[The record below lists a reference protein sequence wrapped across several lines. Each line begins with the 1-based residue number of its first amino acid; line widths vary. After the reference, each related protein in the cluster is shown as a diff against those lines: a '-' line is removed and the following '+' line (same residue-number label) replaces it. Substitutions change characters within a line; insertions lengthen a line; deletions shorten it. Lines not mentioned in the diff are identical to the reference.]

1 MEKNKEF
8 TQQETA
14 YLDVYKEYKE
24 LDFIIEKLALMEMP
38 CSIMDELGT
47 AIKHI
52 ENAKDILFSI
62 VNGNSDPHTN

>member
-8 TQQETA
+8 TQQEIA

-24 LDFIIEKLALMEMP
+24 LDFIIEKLAIMEMP
-38 CSIMDELGT
+38 CSVIDELST

-52 ENAKDILFSI
+52 KNAKDILFKI
-62 VNGNSDPHTN
+62 INGNGDKYLD

>member
-8 TQQETA
+8 TQEQIA
-14 YLDVYKEYKE
+14 YLEVYKEYKE

-38 CSIMDELGT
+38 CSVIDELDT

-52 ENAKDILFSI
+52 KNAKGILFSI